1 MEELSGGELQRFA
14 IATAAGKEADVYMF
28 DEPSSYLDVRQR
40 LEAARLIRELS
51 NDNKWVLN
59 CQLVYKLGMISITV
73 GYNCKQISS
82 LCKKLCSEKILTLK
96 LTKQK
101 F

>member
-28 DEPSSYLDVRQR
+28 DEPSSFLDVRQR

-51 NDNKWVLN
+51 NDNKWVVN
-59 CQLVYKLGMISITV
+59 FQIVYTAWMYDFNDSREWQETNFRLM
-73 GYNCKQISS
+73 QI
-82 LCKKLCSEKILTLK
+82 
-96 LTKQK
+96 